1 MAVQVAFLI
10 TAALLTMAAICPYDS
25 QAKAELE
32 CDEDSMLTIPF
43 GSVNYNLRLCRESKW
58 YSTVV
63 QMFMISMSNSQ
74 H

>member
-10 TAALLTMAAICPYDS
+10 TAALLTMAAVYPYDS

-32 CDEDSMLTIPF
+32 CDEDSMRRITF

-58 YSTVV
+58 HLTVV
-63 QMFMISMSNSQ
+63 PMFMISMFNSQ